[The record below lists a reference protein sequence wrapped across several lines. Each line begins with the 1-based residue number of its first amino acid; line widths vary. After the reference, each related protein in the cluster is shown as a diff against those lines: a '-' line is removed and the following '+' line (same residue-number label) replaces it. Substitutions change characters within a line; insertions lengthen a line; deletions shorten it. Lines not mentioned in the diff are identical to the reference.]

1 MSLYH
6 VSLSVNGEVVVKYR
20 DCCFKMY
27 LNRIFKYTYSE
38 FLKGN
43 ARARWSDFVYIN
55 CGSLLDWIWDTQVI
69 VKELVHLGTAEALMS
84 RLHDLSEAVKYT
96 KGKASFRR
104 VGWKWEKRSFYSTIF
119 ENSKYFIYLGNIF
132 FQ

>member
-6 VSLSVNGEVVVKYR
+6 VSLSVNGEVVVKYH

-43 ARARWSDFVYIN
+43 VRARWSDFVYIN
-55 CGSLLDWIWDTQVI
+55 CGSLLDWIWDTQVT
-69 VKELVHLGTAEALMS
+69 VKELVHLGTAEALSCMTC
-84 RLHDLSEAVKYT
+84 LKLLSIQ
-96 KGKASFRR
+96 KARQVLDVLAENERR
-104 VGWKWEKRSFYSTIF
+104 GPSTQP
-119 ENSKYFIYLGNIF
+119 YLRTVNISYI
-132 FQ
+132 